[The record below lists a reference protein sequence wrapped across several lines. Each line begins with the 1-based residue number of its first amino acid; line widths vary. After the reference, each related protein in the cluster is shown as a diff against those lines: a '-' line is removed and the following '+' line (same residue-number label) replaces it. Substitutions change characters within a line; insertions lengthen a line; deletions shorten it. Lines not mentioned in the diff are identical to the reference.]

1 MNKFSF
7 LTQIGMMVVAVT
19 IVIMY
24 IQPKVTSIRE
34 IQDLTTNY
42 ETETEN
48 VSKVNED
55 LKSKIAAIESISPQ
69 DTQALTRFMPDTV
82 DDIAVLKDI
91 SIILESQSISQYEI
105 GYKGNTLSEAATEES
120 TNEYQSAVAYFFSAQ
135 FETTYPQL
143 KTILAQ
149 IETNDY
155 LLQVSNLKISEAE
168 LGKLKV
174 DLSLTTFALAT
185 STVAVTP

>member
-7 LTQIGMMVVAVT
+7 LTQIGMVVVAVI

-34 IQDLTTNY
+34 IQDLTNSY

-55 LKSKIAAIESISPQ
+55 LKSKIAAIEAINPQ
-69 DTQALTRFMPDTV
+69 DTKALERFMPDIV

-91 SIILESQSISQYEI
+91 STILESQSISQYEI
-105 GYKGNTLSEAATEES
+105 GYKGNTLSVAPTAETS
-120 TNEYQSAVAYFFSAQ
+120 NEYQSAVAYFFSAQ
-135 FETTYPQL
+135 FETTYAQL
-143 KTILAQ
+143 KTILSQ

-155 LLQVSNLKISEAE
+155 LLQVSNLKISEAT

-174 DLSLTTFALAT
+174 DLSLTTFARA
-185 STVAVTP
+185 STTVDVTP